1 MAGCWHTV
9 CRTSLALAVIAV
21 VVSDVEGISVD
32 RVRDSL
38 AEAVTG
44 ETHFAR
50 CVLAEVERKMEEDGG
65 DRYSSFDVGSVLCI
79 EKEEKGETETKR
91 PFRLLKY

>member
-50 CVLAEVERKMEEDGG
+50 CVLAEVERKKDGRRPG
-65 DRYSSFDVGSVLCI
+65 GLDIQALVLGVC
-79 EKEEKGETETKR
+79 
-91 PFRLLKY
+91 FV